1 MIPEQALT
9 DILKLTDPAFRQ
21 KLLMSLRESLEVSD
35 SQMPSESI
43 SFSRDIRMRY
53 KIPTWTLRM
62 YGVFITRRD
71 VSKLLEEFGYQPSR
85 IDLSISMSGKH
96 YRYLFKREPLI
107 VERTH
112 VYTYGEAISLL
123 RHKYQNLKSF
133 GTEIIRTLGYA
144 DENSVYVDASKIIMP
159 EVSRELY
166 SYLQRHPEALYIS
179 SPRTFE
185 EIIASILRNQGYNV
199 ELTPPSKDGGYDLI
213 AVQHNKLTGSQVYLV
228 ECKKYAPDHK
238 VNVGIVRGLYGIVCS
253 KDATKGIIITTSSFT
268 RGAKEFAE
276 KHSSRLSLRDFESL
290 KEWLRGRMI

>member
-53 KIPTWTLRM
+53 KIPAWTLRM

-123 RHKYQNLKSF
+123 RYKYQNLKSF

-185 EIIASILRNQGYNV
+185 EIISSILKNQGYNV

-213 AVQHNKLTGSQVYLV
+213 AVQHNKFTGSQVYLV